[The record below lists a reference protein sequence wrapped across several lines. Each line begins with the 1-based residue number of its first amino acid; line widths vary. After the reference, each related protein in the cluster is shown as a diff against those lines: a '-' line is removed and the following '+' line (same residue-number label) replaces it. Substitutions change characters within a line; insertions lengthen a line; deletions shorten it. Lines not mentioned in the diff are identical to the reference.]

1 MAEAKRHLEVCGDF
15 VVVFTDGEGH
25 GVHHSE
31 LIDLMAHS
39 RSLAKVRERFA
50 ASRSNLIE
58 TLEHFGY
65 DFDALLQSQFREG
78 FRDTALA
85 KLHRVDPK
93 WIARKREALGFP
105 NAPGRSRVEFS
116 PEQVRIAYDAAG
128 SFAGAARLMGINR
141 QTFKKLYAQALKQV
155 EPRQDDNPDR
165 SLENDCLA
173 KVSAATQRVGSKV
186 FYSEDELKK
195 FFDDEWEDS

>member
-1 MAEAKRHLEVCGDF
+1 MAEAKHHLEVSGDF
-15 VVVFTDGEGH
+15 VIIFADGDGQ

-31 LIDLMAHS
+31 LIELMKLS
-39 RSLAKVRERFA
+39 RSLAEVRKRFVG
-50 ASRSNLIE
+50 SRTNLIE

-78 FRDTALA
+78 YRDTTLA

-105 NAPGRSRVEFS
+105 NTPGRSRVEFS
-116 PEQVRIAYDAAG
+116 SEQVRIAYDAAG

-141 QTFKKLYAQALKQV
+141 QTFRKLYAHATEKMGLG
-155 EPRQDDNPDR
+155 QDDTLDR
-165 SLENDCLA
+165 NLENDRLA
-173 KVSAATQRVGSKV
+173 KARAAARCVGSKV
-186 FYSEDELKK
+186 YSSGDELKK
-195 FFDDEWEDS
+195 FFDDEWGEG

>member
-39 RSLAKVRERFA
+39 RSLSEVRERFA
-50 ASRSNLIE
+50 GSRSNLIE
-58 TLEHFGY
+58 TLKHFGY

-78 FRDTALA
+78 YRDTALA
-85 KLHRVDPK
+85 KLHGVDPK
-93 WIARKREALGFP
+93 WIASKREALGFP
-105 NAPGRSRVEFS
+105 NSPGRSRVEFS
-116 PEQVRIAYDAAG
+116 SEQVRIAYDAAG

-141 QTFKKLYAQALKQV
+141 QTFKKLHEQALEQMELGNNDKLDQSPENDRLANAQA
-155 EPRQDDNPDR
+155 
-165 SLENDCLA
+165 
-173 KVSAATQRVGSKV
+173 AAHRVGSKV
-186 FYSEDELKK
+186 CYSEDELKK
-195 FFDDEWEDS
+195 FFDDEWGES